1 MNNFFTSSVG
11 KKIMMAGLGLFL
23 IIFLLVHLG
32 INLLLII
39 FEDRDLFNVA
49 AHFMATNVVIK
60 VFEVV
65 LFGGFLLHILYGF
78 IVQIQNWLARPVGYV
93 NTNNSQ
99 TSFFSK
105 FMIHTAVV
113 IFIFMI
119 IHLFDFY
126 LKAKIFN
133 GAEEILINGK
143 KYEDLG
149 LLVIKKFQVPEF
161 VIFYIVCFLFLGFHL
176 LHGFQS
182 AFQTLGLN
190 HSTYTPVIKTLGV
203 LYTIVV
209 VTGFIMIPLVIYFT
223 STNI

>member
-1 MNNFFTSSVG
+1 
-11 KKIMMAGLGLFL
+11 MMAGLGLFL

-39 FEDRDLFNVA
+39 FEDRDLFTVA